1 MKKLGFGL
9 MRLPLSDAGNPQSI
23 DLPQVCRMTDC
34 FLEKGFTYFDTAYP
48 YHQGT
53 SEVAARKALVERHP
67 RASFTLADKMPT
79 WLITDS
85 GDYQKYFDE
94 QLARCGVDY
103 FDYYLLHALDK
114 KNYADTL
121 KHGGFAFMQRLKAEG
136 KVKRAG
142 FSFHDKAEVLE
153 QILAEHPEMEFVQ
166 LQINY
171 VDWESKSVEARR
183 CYETATKHHKPVIVM
198 EPVKGGLL
206 AALPPEAERLFKAA
220 RRDASTAS
228 WALRYA
234 ASLDNVAVVLSG
246 MSNFDQLADNVSH
259 MQDFAPLDG
268 AERKVVEAAAE
279 LLNAGSA
286 IPCTAC
292 QYCVDGCPQNIPIP
306 KYFTLYNDRKRFRL
320 APNHANSYRNL
331 AQSHGKAGDCIECG
345 QCEAACPQHLKIT
358 ELLKE
363 VSAVFDA
370 PAQKK

>member
-1 MKKLGFGL
+1 
-9 MRLPLSDAGNPQSI
+9 
-23 DLPQVCRMTDC
+23 
-34 FLEKGFTYFDTAYP
+34 
-48 YHQGT
+48 
-53 SEVAARKALVERHP
+53 
-67 RASFTLADKMPT
+67 
-79 WLITDS
+79 
-85 GDYQKYFDE
+85 
-94 QLARCGVDY
+94 
-103 FDYYLLHALDK
+103 
-114 KNYADTL
+114 
-121 KHGGFAFMQRLKAEG
+121 
-136 KVKRAG
+136 
-142 FSFHDKAEVLE
+142 
-153 QILAEHPEMEFVQ
+153 
-166 LQINY
+166 
-171 VDWESKSVEARR
+171 
-183 CYETATKHHKPVIVM
+183 M

-220 RRDASTAS
+220 RRDASAAS

-234 ASLDNVAVVLSG
+234 ASLDNAAVVLSG

-259 MQDFAPLDG
+259 MQDFVPLDG

-279 LLNAGSA
+279 LLNAGNA

-345 QCEAACPQHLKIT
+345 QCEVACPQHLKIT

-370 PAQKK
+370 PAQKE